1 VCYHARAIIDP
12 MLYRF
17 HFIFALVLTTFAA
30 CAAEVPRAPVDDAD
44 SAAYDPEPTAP
55 VTPVTPVEPAPA
67 DPILAPVEPAPVDPT
82 PAPVEPAPV
91 DPTPAPVEPAPVDPT
106 PAPAPVDPTP
116 VPAPVEPAPVDP
128 TPAPAPVDPA
138 PAPAPAPAKPT
149 ACKLPSGVLLTCEW
163 EHYYT
168 YILEWAPT
176 KGASIAYSCRSVD
189 APQCP
194 RGAQC
199 SAWHT
204 DTLQREIG
212 VCQ

>member
-1 VCYHARAIIDP
+1 MCYHARAIIDP

-67 DPILAPVEPAPVDPT
+67 DPIL
-82 PAPVEPAPV
+82 
-91 DPTPAPVEPAPVDPT
+91 APVEPAPVDPT